1 MLDLYPGGYPDNT
14 YAVVG
19 DRIDRASHMKA
30 VAVRCDHVGGI
41 RIATVAIEGRPWAGD
56 HVVSGHSLADQV
68 GMRRLPRVDDGHY
81 QRGVTPGDGP
91 SSARPDAV
99 LAAQAPQGAVHII
112 GIIRACN
119 YLSSLSGRGSAS
131 IRACRIRDRDSQVGL
146 CPCDSRVGA
155 DHSSD
160 LACGRLIHNM
170 TEHDRAHAGTDVL
183 AD

>member
-99 LAAQAPQGAVHII
+99 LAAQAPQAAVHII
-112 GIIRACN
+112 GIIRAQDCF
-119 YLSSLSGRGSAS
+119 SSLSGSESAS
-131 IRACRIRDRDSQVGL
+131 MRTCRIRDRDSQVGL
-146 CPCDSRVGA
+146 CPSDSRVGA
-155 DHSSD
+155 DDSRD
-160 LACGRLIHNM
+160 LACGRLIHDM
-170 TEHDRAHAGTDVL
+170 AEHDRTHASPDVL